1 MKDKGGKCKTS
12 GKGLRRN
19 TGEKLKVKS
28 DKLNSTSGTAGNLKD
43 TLEKAQACTRFADE
57 KKAKDLVVLELVGI
71 TDIADYFVLAT
82 GTSER
87 HVRTIAEAVEIGM
100 KEIDVKPF
108 SLEGYD
114 EGRWIIIDYQNVIV
128 HIFIESLRELY
139 DLESLWIEAKRYI
152 FQKGNTFLGVDNG

>member
-1 MKDKGGKCKTS
+1 M
-12 GKGLRRN
+12 
-19 TGEKLKVKS
+19 
-28 DKLNSTSGTAGNLKD
+28 D
-43 TLEKAQACTRFADE
+43 TLEKAQTCARFADE
-57 KKAKDLVVLELVGI
+57 KKAKNLVVLELVGL

-87 HVRTIAEAVEIGM
+87 HARTIAEAVEIGM
-100 KEIDVKPF
+100 KEIGMKPY

-139 DLESLWIEAKRYI
+139 DLESLWIEAKKYI
-152 FQKGNTFLGVDNG
+152 LQKGNTFLGVDNG